1 LFGLLTGLVF
11 EKVGECTSLDL
22 LLLRSVFHLIFDII
36 GLPIY
41 MQI

>member
-1 LFGLLTGLVF
+1 M
-11 EKVGECTSLDL
+11 DL